1 MLPDPSMPLRS
12 IRVILV
18 ASLCAVL
25 AAALWV
31 QPAHGSFSV
40 GAASGTPRSAEALV
54 LSIVASTADGSLPFD
69 RPPSRGTDEKEL
81 AKAHVSSSSDRGFA
95 QIARSFEDFVH
106 WGVVLRLLL
115 GMALAVGC
123 AWAIAWHPRRSTKV
137 DPLADLEERKTLVLL
152 GLVGS
157 VVAAL
162 VTAHA
167 SQAGDSMAQYLAF
180 VIFGIGA
187 LMRFRTAL
195 NNPKLTGKAILV
207 VVIGI
212 ACGLNEWALAL
223 YVTLTAFAL
232 IFWLDSH
239 VACRVKVS
247 LPPKADLDAAGTAI
261 KSTLLGRRC
270 RVVSASADPAKSRV
284 TVLVHMPSHLDPIE
298 LVAAIRA
305 ALPVSDPA
313 PGVEVKVG

>member
-1 MLPDPSMPLRS
+1 MSLRCP
-12 IRVILV
+12 RLLV
-18 ASLCAVL
+18 VALFAVVAAVL
-25 AAALWV
+25 SAHSAAAST
-31 QPAHGSFSV
+31 GSTASALLVSTV
-40 GAASGTPRSAEALV
+40 GAAANP
-54 LSIVASTADGSLPFD
+54 SLPFHG
-69 RPPSRGTDEKEL
+69 PPSRGTDEKEL
-81 AKAHVSSSSDRGFA
+81 ANAHESNPSDRGFE
-95 QIARSFEDFVH
+95 QIARSFKDFVH

-115 GMALAVGC
+115 GMGLAVGC
-123 AWAIAWHPRRSTKV
+123 AWAIAWHPRRATKV

-195 NNPKLTGKAILV
+195 DNPKSTGKAILV

-223 YVTLTAFAL
+223 YVTAAAFAL
-232 IFWLDSH
+232 IFWLDSYL
-239 VACRVKVS
+239 ACRVNVRLRAKQ
-247 LPPKADLDAAGTAI
+247 DL
-261 KSTLLGRRC
+261 KSAYGAVQEVLQHKGC
-270 RVVSASADPAKSRV
+270 RVKSSSMYETKNRFV
-284 TVLVHMPSHLDPIE
+284 ILAHMPAGLDP
-298 LVAAIRA
+298 VALEGALQA
-305 ALPVSDPA
+305 ALPQPSD
-313 PGVEVKVG
+313 GDEVKVQVA